1 MHTLYLC
8 IGLVF
13 FLIIYC
19 ITNSPSAQWFK
30 ASPFIIVHGFC
41 WPRTHWGGA
50 RLRCSFA
57 PHVMDQVIQED
68 LVARLASEG
77 GSRWLGSHVWHLGRD
92 GWRLDLA
99 GTVDRNICSQP
110 LQRASLRVAGFF
122 TWWSALPTEQ
132 VSLENCH
139 SPWKWQ
145 NITNTIFCLVV
156 AVPGSSRCRGKGER
170 LPSPVCK
177 CHQFKKINVK
187 ISMLGT
193 CHLGPF

>member
-1 MHTLYLC
+1 M
-8 IGLVF
+8 VF

-30 ASPFIIVHGFC
+30 ASLFIIVHGFC

-50 RLRCSFA
+50 RLRFSFA
-57 PHVMDQVIQED
+57 PHVMDQVTQED

-77 GSRWLGSHVWHLGRD
+77 GLRWLCSHIWHLGRD
-92 GWRLDLA
+92 GWRLHSA

-110 LQRASLRVAGFF
+110 LQCASLRVVGFF

-145 NITNTIFCLVV
+145 NITNNHILFGCSSARLFQMQGKRRKTSQPCL
-156 AVPGSSRCRGKGER
+156 
-170 LPSPVCK
+170 
-177 CHQFKKINVK
+177 
-187 ISMLGT
+187 
-193 CHLGPF
+193 